1 MRNLKHNVSNILS
14 LFTSFS
20 TLICCALPTLLII
33 LGLGTVVASTISTFP
48 FLITLSKNKHWMF
61 LVAFVF
67 IGINF
72 YLLYGRKKKVCPV
85 PTDKPETPC
94 ETASRWNK
102 MILWLSVVMLLIGF
116 FIVYLALPIFRF
128 LEGGL

>member
-1 MRNLKHNVSNILS
+1 MKNLKHNISSILS
-14 LFTSFS
+14 LFTSLS
-20 TLICCALPTLLII
+20 TLLCCALPTLLII
-33 LGLGTVVASTISTFP
+33 LGLGAVVTSSISAFP

-61 LVAFVF
+61 LIAFIF

-85 PTDKPETPC
+85 PTANVETPC

-102 MILWLSVVMLLIGF
+102 IIFWISFVLLLIGLF
-116 FIVYLALPIFRF
+116 VAYLALPILKFF
-128 LEGGL
+128 DVI